1 MRPTCRVPRVG
12 VEGGGGSN
20 RAGHGV
26 HGRLGKAGPGQ
37 AGSAGLGRGQAEP
50 PHQLRRALHPQQG
63 RAADRSLRGEDG
75 ANRPRGLRPCP
86 HLRGGEGGAAG
97 QRDDA
102 GGGGQARGLQDG
114 GGGQGER
121 QHNAVTQPLLLSG
134 ISDSMSTLG
143 EIRYTDLLVTAS
155 ITSMDFH
162 THWCTDLRKR

>member
-1 MRPTCRVPRVG
+1 MGTPPSTPHTSTVCARYGAPKAPRSSDPVPC
-12 VEGGGGSN
+12 
-20 RAGHGV
+20 
-26 HGRLGKAGPGQ
+26 
-37 AGSAGLGRGQAEP
+37 LGRGQAEP
-50 PHQLRRALHPQQG
+50 PHQLRRSLHPQQG
-63 RAADRSLRGEDG
+63 RAADRALRGEDG